1 MQKIQKLKYH
11 QWIMIDM
18 KKWHTRWATIMLLL
32 VMSCIYYT
40 YLVAQ
45 VGSIRPDLLY
55 EAMQED
61 TLSYGIWA
69 FVIDFIF
76 LVALIIFIRKRK
88 AKKMMKDNIW
98 KTSQNF
104 GPLLLDDIPVY
115 YPPPP
120 SPEEVKLLNILENE
134 NL

>member
-1 MQKIQKLKYH
+1 
-11 QWIMIDM
+11 
-18 KKWHTRWATIMLLL
+18 
-32 VMSCIYYT
+32 MSCLYYT
-40 YLVAQ
+40 HLVIQ
-45 VGSIRPDLLY
+45 VGSIHPDLIH

-61 TLSYGIWA
+61 TQDYGIWA
-69 FVIDFIF
+69 FVLDFIF
-76 LVALIIFIRKRK
+76 IGGVIYFIRKRK
-88 AKKMMKDNIW
+88 AKKTIKDNIW

-104 GPLLLDDIPVY
+104 GPLLLEDSPVY

>member
-1 MQKIQKLKYH
+1 
-11 QWIMIDM
+11 MIDM
-18 KKWHTRWATIMLLL
+18 KNWHTRWATLLL
-32 VMSCIYYT
+32 VLMMSCLYYT
-40 YLVAQ
+40 HLVIQ
-45 VGSIRPDLLY
+45 VGSIHPDLIY

-61 TLSYGIWA
+61 TKDFGILA
-69 FVIDFIF
+69 FILDFIF
-76 LVALIIFIRKRK
+76 IGGVIYFIRKRR
-88 AKKMMKDNIW
+88 AKKTIEDNIW

-104 GPLLLDDIPVY
+104 GPLLLEDTPVY

>member
-1 MQKIQKLKYH
+1 
-11 QWIMIDM
+11 MIDM
-18 KKWHTRWATIMLLL
+18 EKWHTRWATILLLL

>member
-1 MQKIQKLKYH
+1 M
-11 QWIMIDM
+11 MDM
-18 KKWHTRWATIMLLL
+18 EKWHTRWATIMLLL

-45 VGSIRPDLLY
+45 VGSIHPDLLY

-61 TLSYGIWA
+61 TISYGIWA

-76 LVALIIFIRKRK
+76 LAALIIFIRKRR

-98 KTSQNF
+98 KTSENF
-104 GPLLLDDIPVY
+104 GPLLLDDTPVY

-120 SPEEVKLLNILENE
+120 SPEEVKLLNILDNE